1 MKKTLF
7 FFFFIFQL
15 SFSQNISLYN
25 QFNGRYDF
33 TFVGNTLNPVE
44 NSFQSFPAVLTTSN
58 ANLALNSGDI
68 IESAYLYWAGCGTG
82 DFDVKLN
89 GVDINATRTFSNVL
103 DQGAP
108 YIFNF
113 FSAFT
118 DVTSQVQATGNGIYT
133 LSDLDVSPFIDH
145 HALNSTNF
153 AGWAL
158 IVVYKNPALPLNQ
171 LNIYDGMQV
180 VSNLQNNLN
189 VTLNALNVI
198 DNVDAKIGFL
208 AWEGD
213 SGIPFPGSS
222 LIESLRIN
230 GNIIS
235 NPPLNPA
242 NNAFNGTNSETNSS
256 QLYNMD
262 LDIYNI
268 QNNINVGDTQALIQ
282 LTSQQDYVMVNAIVT
297 KLNSQL
303 PDARI
308 SFTQPNLSCNVREL
322 TLNYTITNFNST
334 ADLPTNTPITF
345 YADGVVIGSAFTQ
358 NIIPMDGF
366 ETGTITVTIPSS
378 IPLQFNLMAQVDD
391 IGNGTGIIN
400 EISETNNSFSLPI
413 RLFASPNFNQPEDVL
428 SCNLGFTRA
437 IFDFSSYEN
446 SIQIDATDL
455 VTFYEIEANAIAE
468 INQIGN
474 TSNYEA
480 ITTPKT
486 IWVRIENTDGCF
498 STASFLLK
506 SRNCEPIV
514 YNAVSPNNDGLNDFF
529 YISGLRDIFLNY
541 KLEVYNRW
549 GRLIWTGDNS
559 KPDWNGKAENA
570 VGNDDAPGG
579 TYYYI
584 LHLND
589 SDYPNPINGYLLLK
603 R

>member
-1 MKKTLF
+1 MDGSVQNKERKWDTRRQAK
-7 FFFFIFQL
+7 QL
-15 SFSQNISLYN
+15 K
-25 QFNGRYDF
+25 
-33 TFVGNTLNPVE
+33 
-44 NSFQSFPAVLTTSN
+44 
-58 ANLALNSGDI
+58 
-68 IESAYLYWAGCGTG
+68 IE
-82 DFDVKLN
+82 
-89 GVDINATRTFSNVL
+89 
-103 DQGAP
+103 
-108 YIFNF
+108 
-113 FSAFT
+113 
-118 DVTSQVQATGNGIYT
+118 
-133 LSDLDVSPFIDH
+133 
-145 HALNSTNF
+145 
-153 AGWAL
+153 
-158 IVVYKNPALPLNQ
+158 
-171 LNIYDGMQV
+171 M
-180 VSNLQNNLN
+180 
-189 VTLNALNVI
+189 
-198 DNVDAKIGFL
+198 
-208 AWEGD
+208 
-213 SGIPFPGSS
+213 
-222 LIESLRIN
+222 
-230 GNIIS
+230 
-235 NPPLNPA
+235 
-242 NNAFNGTNSETNSS
+242 
-256 QLYNMD
+256 
-262 LDIYNI
+262 
-268 QNNINVGDTQALIQ
+268 
-282 LTSQQDYVMVNAIVT
+282 
-297 KLNSQL
+297 
-303 PDARI
+303 ARK
-308 SFTQPNLSCNVREL
+308 
-322 TLNYTITNFNST
+322 
-334 ADLPTNTPITF
+334 

-455 VTFYEIEANAIAE
+455 VTFYEIEADAIAE

>member
-1 MKKTLF
+1 MKKLLV
-7 FFFFIFQL
+7 FILLIIQQT
-15 SFSQNISLYN
+15 FSQNIGLYN

-58 ANLALNSGDI
+58 ATLTLNSGDI

-82 DFDVKLN
+82 DFNVKLN
-89 GVDINATRTFSNVL
+89 GTDITATRTFANALV
-103 DQGAP
+103 QGQT
-108 YIFNF
+108 YNF
-113 FSAFT
+113 FSAFAN
-118 DVTSQVQATGNGIYT
+118 VTSQVQATGNGVYT
-133 LSDLDVSPFIDH
+133 LSDLDVSSFITH
-145 HALNSTNF
+145 HAQNSTNF

-158 IVVYKNPALPLNQ
+158 IVVYKNPVLPLNQ

-180 VSNLQNNLN
+180 VSSLQNFLD
-189 VTLNALNVI
+189 VPLNALNVI

-208 AWEGD
+208 TWEGD
-213 SGIPFPGSS
+213 SGIANN
-222 LIESLRIN
+222 ETLRIN

-242 NNAFNGTNSETNSS
+242 NNAFNGTNSITNSN

-262 LDIYNI
+262 LDVYNI
-268 QNNINVGDTQALIQ
+268 QNNINIGDTQALIQ
-282 LTSQQDYVMVNAIVT
+282 LTSNQDYVMVNAIVT

-308 SFTQPNLSCNVREL
+308 SFLEPNLNCDFREL
-322 TLNYTITNFNST
+322 TLNYTVTNFNST
-334 ADLPTNTPITF
+334 ADLPANTPITF

-358 NIIPMDGF
+358 NIIPMDGS
-366 ETGTITVTIPSS
+366 ESGTIVVTIPVS

-391 IGNGTGIIN
+391 TGNGTGIVN
-400 EISETNNSFSLPI
+400 EISENNNSFSLPI
-413 RLFASPNFNQPEDVL
+413 RLWSSPSFNQPEDLL

-437 IFDFSSYEN
+437 FFDFSNYEN
-446 SIQIDATDL
+446 TIKINPTDL
-455 VTFYEIEANAIAE
+455 VTFFETENDAIAE
-468 INQIGN
+468 INQISVTTN
-474 TSNYEA
+474 FEA

-486 IWVRIENTDGCF
+486 IWVRIENTDGCY
-498 STASFLLK
+498 SITSFLLK
-506 SRNCEPIV
+506 TRNCEPIV
-514 YNAVSPNNDGLNDFF
+514 YNAVSPNNDGLNEFF
-529 YISGLRDIFLNY
+529 FIDGLRNIFLNY

-549 GRLIWTGDNS
+549 GRLIWTGNQN

-584 LHLND
+584 LYLND
-589 SDYPNPINGYLLLK
+589 PEYPSPMNGYLLLK

>member
-1 MKKTLF
+1 MLKKLLCL
-7 FFFFIFQL
+7 IFLLVILLPTFTKGQD
-15 SFSQNISLYN
+15 ISLFT
-25 QFNGRYDF
+25 QVNGRYDF
-33 TFVGNTLNPVE
+33 TFVGNTMNIAENNPTNFYVTNTSSSATLNLGP
-44 NSFQSFPAVLTTSN
+44 SDT
-58 ANLALNSGDI
+58 I
-68 IESAYLYWAGCGTG
+68 IRAYLYWAGSGDG
-82 DFDVKLN
+82 DFEVDLN
-89 GVDINATRTFSNVL
+89 GTTITPDRTFSHSRF
-103 DQGAP
+103 
-108 YIFNF
+108 FNPNTF
-113 FSAFT
+113 TYFSAFKDIT
-118 DVTSQVQATGNGIYT
+118 TLVQTTGNGTYT
-133 LSDLDVSPFIDH
+133 LSNLDISPFE
-145 HALNSTNF
+145 ALHYSRKTNF
-153 AGWAL
+153 AGWAIL
-158 IVVYKNPALPLNQ
+158 TLNQ
-171 LNIYDGMQV
+171 LNIYDGLQGV
-180 VSNLQNNLN
+180 PDALQINLTNLYVLNNA
-189 VTLNALNVI
+189 NAK
-198 DNVDAKIGFL
+198 AGFI

-213 SGIPFPGSS
+213 SQLATENFTVNSTV
-222 LIESLRIN
+222 
-230 GNIIS
+230 IS
-235 NPPLNPA
+235 NPFNPP
-242 NNAFNGTNSETNSS
+242 NNVFNSTNSVTGSN

-455 VTFYEIEANAIAE
+455 VTFYEIEADAIAE